1 MASNKRMIAVVLLL
15 ALFLPLFSSSAVAE
29 EQSISDTLYTT
40 LSSVFGF
47 MDQIEIALIGEQG
60 DAGARAT
67 FWARFLIW
75 ILVFTLCYYIFRM
88 FLPGN
93 IAGTIGFVLA
103 LISVLGIPGT
113 LLRDII
119 INYSLIAT
127 LILLGGPIVGLL
139 LFRFRMKSQHGGTVW
154 THVGFLFLDVILI
167 ILIIRFRNSLA
178 AITAQSGTAGSVT
191 TWATMLI
198 LFVIILLCF
207 DIWDVI
213 RSARGRYNAPFMPSW
228 IPGAA
233 NVRDLTQRA
242 ERATTDAE
250 RLAEIVRRLDGATQ
264 EHEAVSARIAAGDI
278 GLTARLIAI
287 ERNIQSILLDLEQLQ
302 RDIQSHI

>member
-1 MASNKRMIAVVLLL
+1 MASNKRMIAVVLLFV
-15 ALFLPLFSSSAVAE
+15 LFLPLFASTAAAE
-29 EQSISDTLYTT
+29 EKSISDTLYTT

-60 DAGARAT
+60 DAAARAT

-127 LILLGGPIVGLL
+127 LILLGGPIVGIL
-139 LFRFRMKSQHGGTVW
+139 LFRFKMKSQHGGSVW
-154 THVGFLFLDVILI
+154 THIGFVFLDVLLLILI
-167 ILIIRFRNSLA
+167 FRFISGLNTLA
-178 AITAQSGTAGSVT
+178 EQSQTAGSVT
-191 TWATMLI
+191 SWAYFLVVGM
-198 LFVIILLCF
+198 FIILGF
-207 DIWDVI
+207 DIFDVI
-213 RSARGRYNAPFMPSW
+213 RSAKGRYNAPFMPSW
-228 IPGAA
+228 VPGAA

-242 ERATTDAE
+242 ERATADAE
-250 RLAEIVRRLDGATQ
+250 RLAEIGRRLDVAMQ
-264 EHEAVSARIAAGDI
+264 EHEAVSARIAAGDAGMI
-278 GLTARLIAI
+278 ARLIAVERQI
-287 ERNIQSILLDLEQLQ
+287 EAILLDLENLQ